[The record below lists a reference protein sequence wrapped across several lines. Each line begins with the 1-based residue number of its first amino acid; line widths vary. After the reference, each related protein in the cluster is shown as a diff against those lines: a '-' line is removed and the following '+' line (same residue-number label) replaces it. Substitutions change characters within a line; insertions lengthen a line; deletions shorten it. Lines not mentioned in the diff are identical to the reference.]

1 VQPEQ
6 GSGAETSVPTREPA
20 ETCLSV
26 PGYAG
31 QDTCVGWAPR
41 VHPPSR
47 PSCGLQRDAAT
58 LEGVV
63 CGTHLGSSGG
73 GAEGPGSRTTVSSR
87 LASARHLLAPEW
99 LTPRVSTHT
108 IRCGAVAPPTEGERA
123 ARRVSSPCHP
133 TKGGGAR
140 HSLGAGVREGG
151 EGGPIGPWAG
161 RALVWRTPAAGLGM
175 LAARAGRAAL
185 EGCARRPGPH
195 ELLNS
200 RGNDSTPL
208 NDTRFRSYRG
218 SGPQR
223 SIGPMRGCAAT
234 AAAQYEFALPPL
246 ATEP

>member
-1 VQPEQ
+1 MSRADRPGVQVWQLDGGGLRGGDPLPTQ
-6 GSGAETSVPTREPA
+6 GVTHRCSQNRDPA
-20 ETCLSV
+20 LRRAYPLGNLLRRVCLCPGMQARTLV
-26 PGYAG
+26 LDGPPGYIPP
-31 QDTCVGWAPR
+31 QDLLVRCKGTQRHSKGSHAER
-41 VHPPSR
+41 IS
-47 PSCGLQRDAAT
+47 GLR
-58 LEGVV
+58 GV
-63 CGTHLGSSGG
+63 

-200 RGNDSTPL
+200 
-208 NDTRFRSYRG
+208 
-218 SGPQR
+218 
-223 SIGPMRGCAAT
+223 
-234 AAAQYEFALPPL
+234 
-246 ATEP
+246 